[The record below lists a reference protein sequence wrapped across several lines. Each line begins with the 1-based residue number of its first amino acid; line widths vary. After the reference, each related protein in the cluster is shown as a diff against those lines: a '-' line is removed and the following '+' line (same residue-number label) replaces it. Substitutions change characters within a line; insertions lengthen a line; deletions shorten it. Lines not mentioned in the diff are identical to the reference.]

1 MAIYDLAKLV
11 KETRRLCVEW
21 HAQGKTTGMTGEI
34 AAYAAARA
42 LDLDLVDDKSK
53 GYTAIGKGA
62 RAGLRILIKGR
73 ALFKD
78 QKSRQRLGAMN
89 LDQEWDL
96 LLLVLLDSQFEP
108 LEIYEAKRSE
118 ILASL
123 EPTDAENRKGPM
135 SVAKFKAI
143 GILVWDSRD
152 GLKAKE
158 NCDNKK

>member
-1 MAIYDLAKLV
+1 MAIYDLEKLV

-21 HAQGKTTGMTGEI
+21 HAQGKATGMTGEI
-34 AAYAAARA
+34 AAYDASRA
-42 LDLDLVDDKSK
+42 LDLDLVGDKSK
-53 GYTAIGKGA
+53 GYTAVGKGP

-89 LDQEWDL
+89 LEQEWDL
-96 LLLVLLDSQFEP
+96 LLLVILDPQFEP
-108 LEIYEAKRSE
+108 IEIYEATRLE

-123 EPTDAENRKGPM
+123 EPGDAGNRKGPM

-143 GILVWDSRD
+143 GKLVWNAQE
-152 GLKAKE
+152 GLNVQE
-158 NCDNKK
+158 SWDNKK